1 MGIFFFR
8 AFLRNAWK
16 ISSSLFNI
24 HLLQCNHGSENENE
38 QFGTHMLDVY
48 LLSQAILKG
57 EFIF

>member
-1 MGIFFFR
+1 MVQ
-8 AFLRNAWK
+8 K
-16 ISSSLFNI
+16 
-24 HLLQCNHGSENENE
+24 QNE